1 MQYPQ
6 TPETLLWQKRAGII
20 TESQYNLL
28 VELTDFFNLMEA
40 EAPDSGE
47 LNNLVKKV
55 ADAGA
60 NVKDKNVQLDLLDK
74 ALDADFDFSKI
85 DPKKITEY
93 KQEINESGGGFIGSA
108 IAYLEDAE
116 GAEAVMHG
124 LGTKNPGIISTI
136 LKWLKKLAEFPFKII
151 EKFFYRIARFFGA
164 GIETASIAGTSGMV
178 ILTIICLAY
187 AVMHFPTI
195 LASLSGGFGIIGL
208 LKLGKALWNAAS
220 GIKSLFKKFKSFKR
234 ETSKSQMDFTSNDFL
249 TAIEKQYKEKTGK
262 KFSTSDVFDLREWF
276 DHIPDDPKQ
285 GDVKITISQLM
296 KNAADAVT
304 QNEKY
309 NNFEKIITLTKKH
322 TPKYAP
328 KVILILRKIREAFPD
343 NLL

>member
-1 MQYPQ
+1 MQYTQ

-20 TESQYNLL
+20 TESHYNLL

-55 ADAGA
+55 ADTGA

-74 ALDADFDFSKI
+74 ALDADFDLSKI

-93 KQEINESGGGFIGSA
+93 KQEINESGGGFISSA
-108 IAYLEDAE
+108 ITFLEDAE

-136 LKWLKKLAEFPFKII
+136 IKWLKKLLEFPFKLI
-151 EKFFYRIARFFGA
+151 EKLFYKIARFFGA
-164 GIETASIAGTSGMV
+164 GIETASIVGTSGLV
-178 ILTIICLAY
+178 LITICCLAF
-187 AVMHFPTI
+187 AIMHFPGL
-195 LASLSGGFGIIGL
+195 LAGISGTFGIFGL
-208 LKLGKALWNAAS
+208 LKLGKALWNSVS
-220 GIKSLFKKFKSFKR
+220 GIKNLFKKFKSFKK
-234 ETSKSQMDFTSNDFL
+234 EASKSQMDFTTNDFL
-249 TAIEKQYKEKTGK
+249 SNIEKQYKEKTGK
-262 KFSTSDVFDLREWF
+262 KFSTSDVYDLRDWF
-276 DHIPDDPKQ
+276 DHVPDDPKQ
-285 GDVKITISQLM
+285 GDAKITISQLM

-304 QNEKY
+304 QNKKY
-309 NNFEKIITLTKKH
+309 NNFEKIITLTKKY
-322 TPKYAP
+322 TPEYAP
-328 KVILILRKIREAFPD
+328 KVILILRKIRAAFPD

>member
-1 MQYPQ
+1 MQYSQ

-28 VELTDFFNLMEA
+28 VELTEFFNLMEA

-55 ADAGA
+55 ADAGT
-60 NVKDKNVQLDLLDK
+60 NIKDKNVQLDLLDK

-93 KQEINESGGGFIGSA
+93 KQEINESGGGVVASA
-108 IAYLEDAE
+108 IAYLEDSE
-116 GAEAVMHG
+116 GAEAVLHG
-124 LGTKNPGIISTI
+124 LGTKDTSIISKI

-151 EKFFYRIARFFGA
+151 EKLFYKLARFFGA
-164 GIETASIAGTSGMV
+164 GIETASIVGTSGIV
-178 ILTIICLAY
+178 IVTIICLAY
-187 AVMHFPTI
+187 AAMHFPGM
-195 LASLSGGFGIIGL
+195 LATLSGGLGIFGLI
-208 LKLGKALWNAAS
+208 KLGKALWNAAS
-220 GIKSLFKKFKSFKR
+220 GIKSLLKKFKSFRK
-234 ETSKSQMDFTSNDFL
+234 EKSKSQMDFTTNDFL
-249 TAIEKQYKEKTGK
+249 TALEKQYKEKTGK
-262 KFSTSDVFDLREWF
+262 KFSTSDVFGLREWF

-285 GDVKITISQLM
+285 GDAKITISQLM

-304 QNEKY
+304 QNKKY
-309 NNFEKIITLTKKH
+309 NNFEKIITLAKKY

-328 KVILILRKIREAFPD
+328 KAILVLRKIRAAFPD